1 MIVRFGVAALIAFAP
16 VSVLAQESAAPAEA
30 LAPVRAQADDDKRE
44 QARIILEG
52 LRLREIFMSTLTPLL
67 EASGNEM
74 LAELEMSE
82 DGRALLV
89 SIDAKFPEG
98 RTGFAQRFSEHLRA
112 KFDAAFPQFLDRH
125 VDLLTDQLSAA
136 DLAAFREAV
145 ALPDGTARTGTD
157 AEEARQR
164 FRRTPAA
171 ARMMTIVPQIQQ
183 EMTRFGEE
191 LGSRLGTETYNE
203 IAAQHPAVFG
213 DAS

>member
-1 MIVRFGVAALIAFAP
+1 MIIRFEIAALIAFAP
-16 VSVLAQESAAPAEA
+16 IAALAQEIAAPAETMA
-30 LAPVRAQADDDKRE
+30 VVTAQADDDKRAD
-44 QARIILEG
+44 ARVILQG
-52 LRLREIFMSTLTPLL
+52 LRLREIFMSTLAPLL

-82 DGRALLV
+82 DGRALLA
-89 SIDAKFPEG
+89 SIDAKFPQG
-98 RTGFAQRFSEHLRA
+98 RTGFAQRFSERLGA
-112 KFDAAFPQFLDRH
+112 KFDAAFPQFLDQN
-125 VDLLTDQLSAA
+125 VDLLAQQLPAA

-183 EMTRFGEE
+183 EMIRFGEA
-191 LGSRLGTETYNE
+191 LGSRLGSDAYNE
-203 IAAQHPAVFG
+203 IAVQHPTIFG